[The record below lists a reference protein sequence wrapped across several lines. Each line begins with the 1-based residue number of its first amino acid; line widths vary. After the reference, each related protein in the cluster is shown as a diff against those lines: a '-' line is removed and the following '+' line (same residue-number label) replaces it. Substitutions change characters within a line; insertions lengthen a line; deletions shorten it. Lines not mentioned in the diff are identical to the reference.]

1 MDSLQVVELTQ
12 DNFQD
17 TIQLAARPVLVN
29 FRAPWCAP
37 CRLMAPVVDA
47 LAEIFAGRLIVG
59 KVNVDRHPALAAAY
73 GVMSIPTLKL
83 FVGGAVVR
91 TWIGAHDQ
99 EQLVRELTKAL
110 RSQAAKS

>member
-47 LAEIFAGRLIVG
+47 LAEIFDGRLIVG
-59 KVNVDRHPALAAAY
+59 KVNVDRHAQLASRY
-73 GVMSIPTLKL
+73 DIRSIPTLKL
-83 FVGGAVVR
+83 FVGGNVVR
-91 TWIGAHDQ
+91 TWVGAHHQ
-99 EQLVRELTKAL
+99 AQLVRELTKAL
-110 RSQAAKS
+110 RSQAAK